1 MIEQLYDS
9 VLRQNNEISE
19 LLPFLVDYAKR
30 CDHITEFGVQN
41 AYSTTAFVYAQPKYL
56 RSYDVRPRRVQVD
69 VLEDEAR
76 KLNIDFKF
84 HQADVREIEIEETD
98 LLFIDTWHVYSQMKI
113 ELEKHA
119 HKARKFIICHDVIT
133 YGLVG
138 ATDGN
143 VMNLPPDER
152 GIWTAIKEYMLV
164 HPEWHL
170 DFYTEKSHGLA
181 VFIRLPLPQSDL

>member
-1 MIEQLYDS
+1 MIEQLYNE
-9 VLRQNNEISE
+9 VLHQNNEISE
-19 LLPFLVDYAKR
+19 LLPFLVDYGQR

-41 AYSTTAFVYAQPKYL
+41 AYSTTAFVFAKPKYL
-56 RSYDVRPRRVQVD
+56 RCYDVRPRRVQVD
-69 VLEDEAR
+69 ILENEAR

-98 LLFIDTWHVYSQMKI
+98 LLFLDTWHVYSQMKI

-133 YGLVG
+133 YGFVG

-152 GIWTAIKEYMLV
+152 GIWLAIQEYMAL
-164 HPEWHL
+164 HPEWEL
-170 DFYTEKSHGLA
+170 DFHTEKSHGLA
-181 VFIRLPLPQSDL
+181 VFKRSQ